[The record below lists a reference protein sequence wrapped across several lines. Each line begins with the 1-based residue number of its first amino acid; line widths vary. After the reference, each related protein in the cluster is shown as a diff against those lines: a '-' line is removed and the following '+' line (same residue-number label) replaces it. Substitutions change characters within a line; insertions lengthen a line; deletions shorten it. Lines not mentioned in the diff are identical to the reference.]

1 MNGGILA
8 ENVRVTVTY
17 EALNAA
23 AAEAQAKAANAS
35 TRLEELKRLT
45 TAMHAVWNGEAAETG
60 YDSLLKRFEAVQE
73 RVAEFR
79 SNAKNLEAICQNY
92 VSAAGSIASSVQ
104 TLSDDVIV

>member
-35 TRLEELKRLT
+35 TRLE
-45 TAMHAVWNGEAAETG
+45 
-60 YDSLLKRFEAVQE
+60 
-73 RVAEFR
+73 
-79 SNAKNLEAICQNY
+79 
-92 VSAAGSIASSVQ
+92 
-104 TLSDDVIV
+104 